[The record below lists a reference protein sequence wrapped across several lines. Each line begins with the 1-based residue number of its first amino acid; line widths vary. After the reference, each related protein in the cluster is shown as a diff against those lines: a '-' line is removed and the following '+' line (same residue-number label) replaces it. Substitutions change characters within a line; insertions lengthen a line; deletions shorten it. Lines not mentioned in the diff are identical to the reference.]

1 MGLRA
6 RKIHALSLLFI
17 LTAVFGY
24 GAFLLAQDL
33 SSGSHTVVKRYIL
46 PRYSNSGKLQC
57 VIYGTQAI
65 NEGSLIRLAFTPH
78 PESGRNDDDKVAVM
92 IDFVDGSAY
101 SSISQIETVKPN
113 QVYPSPYKLGARE
126 RIIQE
131 WWKRARHKHSQAWIF
146 IEKTKLNATEEPV
159 SGSSTKKSSDS
170 SIVVAVF
177 DKSTN
182 ILTSDETAF
191 FRSRQ
196 LDADGVGFDAFSDR
210 KFIHIRSNVRAILH
224 IRDDKKQA
232 EEAPSP
238 EEDEQGL
245 GSLFS
250 SDSPADV
257 RADSADIDLENNIVT
272 LIGNVVVDDKKNKI
286 TCDKMEITLEDDA
299 ADNLIGSAEKPE
311 DASDEDNA
319 EETRGGEDDED
330 DEDDEDGSIRKIV
343 CIGNVVCT
351 MRDGS
356 DGQGKEQIALCEQ
369 AEYDVAKRIV
379 VMTGAHSAPA
389 NVIPENVYGVMER
402 QVRKNFLAKS
412 PVMMQDE
419 DWMVGKSFTIF
430 IKEKNRL
437 KVDDIKVNYTGSIM
451 SMKDEDKEDS
461 REKTSDGGDKTATLI
476 SANSADINVEQ
487 NFILLRGNV
496 DIDDQSTKI
505 TCREMEIRLNGEEK
519 AAASDDNAATEK
531 TDEPDENLFGNK
543 DVSKVICKTDVVY
556 MERPK
561 PDDPDGENR
570 IAMSDRADY
579 DAVKETILM
588 TGNPVVMQ
596 GTNKMHGETIEIL
609 SKEDNRVIVSMVKAR
624 LAGRLLSSDE
634 EDASGIGSTT
644 ITASTADFRPNDKIT
659 LSKNVV
665 IDDGSGRITCSE
677 MDIFLQKDASNSL
690 FTAGKQTKKD
700 DADGKDGDELK
711 NDVSKIVCS
720 GNVVYRKQADGQEQ
734 VVLARKAD
742 YDAVNEIIVM
752 SGAHTA
758 PQGEVSDETYAEI
771 KRALSEETTASG
783 GSVFEQY
790 SILMQGNNWIA
801 GNPIT
806 IHPKEGNRLKATDMK
821 AALRRSSRSKSANG
835 EGK

>member
-1 MGLRA
+1 MGFRA
-6 RKIHALSLLFI
+6 REIHALSLLF
-17 LTAVFGY
+17 LLAAVFCS

-46 PRYSNSGKLQC
+46 PRYSNNGKLQC

-78 PESGRNDDDKVAVM
+78 QESGRNDEDQVAVM

-101 SSISQIETVKPN
+101 SSINQIETVKPN
-113 QVYPSPYKLGARE
+113 QVYPSPYKLGAKE
-126 RIIQE
+126 KNIQE
-131 WWKRARHKHSQAWIF
+131 WWKRLRHKHSQAWIF
-146 IEKTKLNATEEPV
+146 IEKTRLNAAEEPV
-159 SGSSTKKSSDS
+159 SESSANKKSES
-170 SIVVAVF
+170 SVVVAVF

-210 KFIHIRSNVRAILH
+210 KFIHIRSNVRAIIH
-224 IRDDKKQA
+224 FKDDGKQA
-232 EEAPSP
+232 AEDPSP

-250 SDSPADV
+250 SDNPADV

-272 LIGNVVVDDKKNKI
+272 LIGNVVVDDHKNKI
-286 TCDKMEITLEDDA
+286 TCDKMEIALEDNA

-311 DASDEDNA
+311 DAPGENNTEEAPDEEEEDN
-319 EETRGGEDDED
+319 EDDD
-330 DEDDEDGSIRKIV
+330 SSIRKIV
-343 CIGNVVCT
+343 CIGNVVCS

-356 DGQGKEQIALCEQ
+356 EGQGKEQIALCEK
-369 AEYDVAKRIV
+369 AEYDVARRVV
-379 VMTGAHSAPA
+379 VMTGAHSDPA
-389 NVIPENVYGVMER
+389 KVIPENVYGVMER
-402 QVRKNFLAKS
+402 QIRKNFLAKS

-419 DWMVGKSFTIF
+419 DWMVGESFTIL

-437 KVDDIKVNYTGSIM
+437 KVDDIKVNYTGSVI
-451 SMKDEDKEDS
+451 SMKDEDKDKAK
-461 REKTSDGGDKTATLI
+461 EKIDNGDDKTATLI
-476 SANSADINVEQ
+476 SADNADINIEQ
-487 NFILLRGNV
+487 NFIILRGNV

-505 TCREMEIRLNGEEK
+505 TCQEMEIRLNGDEK
-519 AAASDDNAATEK
+519 TAASEK
-531 TDEPDENLFGNK
+531 KDEPDENMFGNK

-588 TGNPVVMQ
+588 TGDPVVMQ

-609 SKEDNRVIVSMVKAR
+609 SKENNRVIVSKVKAY

-634 EDASGIGSTT
+634 EDASGVGSTM
-644 ITASTADFRPNDKIT
+644 ITASSADFRPDEKIT

-677 MDIFLQKDASNSL
+677 MDIFLQKDASNSF
-690 FTAGKQTKKD
+690 FTSGNRTKKD
-700 DADGKDGDELK
+700 DADGEDGDEIK

-720 GNVVYRKQADGQEQ
+720 GNVVYRRQTDGQEQ

-771 KRALSEETTASG
+771 RRALSEETTASG
-783 GSVFEQY
+783 GRVFEQY
-790 SILMQGNNWIA
+790 SILMQGDNWIA

-821 AALRRSSRSKSANG
+821 AALRRSSRSKTANG

>member
-1 MGLRA
+1 MGFRA
-6 RKIHALSLLFI
+6 RKIHALSLLF
-17 LTAVFGY
+17 LLAAVFGS

-46 PRYSNSGKLQC
+46 PRYSGNGKLQC

-78 PESGRNDDDKVAVM
+78 RESGRNDEDKVAVM
-92 IDFVDGSAY
+92 IDFVDGSSY
-101 SSISQIETVKPN
+101 SSISQIDTVKPN
-113 QVYPSPYKLGARE
+113 QVYPSPYKLGAKE
-126 RIIQE
+126 KTIQE
-131 WWKRARHKHSQAWIF
+131 WWKRSHHRHSQAWIF
-146 IEKTKLNATEEPV
+146 IEKTKLNAAEE
-159 SGSSTKKSSDS
+159 SAADTSTNKNSDAS
-170 SIVVAVF
+170 VVVAVF

-196 LDADGVGFDAFSDR
+196 LDADGVGFDAFSER
-210 KFIHIRSNVRAILH
+210 QFIHIRSNVRAILH
-224 IRDDKKQA
+224 IKDDKKA
-232 EEAPSP
+232 GETPSP
-238 EEDEQGL
+238 EDEEQGL

-250 SDSPADV
+250 SEKPADV

-272 LIGNVVVDDKKNKI
+272 LIGNVVVDDHQNKI
-286 TCDKMEITLEDDA
+286 TCDRMEITLEDDA
-299 ADNLIGSAEKPE
+299 ADTLIGSAEKPE
-311 DASDEDNA
+311 DALD
-319 EETRGGEDDED
+319 EETPEEAPEEDDED
-330 DEDDEDGSIRKIV
+330 DEDEDTGSIRRIV
-343 CIGNVVCT
+343 CVGNVVCT

-356 DGQGKEQIALCEQ
+356 DGQGKEQIALCEK

-379 VMTGAHSAPA
+379 VMTGAHSNPA
-389 NVIPENVYGVMER
+389 KVLPENVYGGMER
-402 QVRKNFLAKS
+402 QVRKAFLAKA

-419 DWMVGKSFTIF
+419 DWMVGESFTIL
-430 IKEKNRL
+430 IKEKNRM

-451 SMKDEDKEDS
+451 SMKDEDKDEAN
-461 REKTSDGGDKTATLI
+461 EKTDEGKDDTATLI
-476 SANSADINVEQ
+476 SADSADINVEQ
-487 NFILLRGNV
+487 DFIILRGNV
-496 DIDDQSTKI
+496 DIDDRASKI
-505 TCREMEIRLNGEEK
+505 TCQEMEIRLNGGKKTADAKEE
-519 AAASDDNAATEK
+519 
-531 TDEPDENLFGNK
+531 TDEQEGNLLGNK
-543 DVSKVICKTDVVY
+543 SVTKVICKNDVVY

-561 PDDPDGENR
+561 ADDPDGESR

-588 TGNPVVMQ
+588 TGSPVVMQ
-596 GTNKMHGETIEIL
+596 GTNKLHGETIEIL
-609 SKEDNRVIVSMVKAR
+609 SKEDNRVIVSAVKAR

-634 EDASGIGSTT
+634 EDASGVGSTM
-644 ITASTADFRPNDKIT
+644 ITASTADFRPNEKIT

-665 IDDGSGRITCSE
+665 IDDGSGRITCAE
-677 MDIFLQKDASNSL
+677 MDIFLQKDSSNS
-690 FTAGKQTKKD
+690 FFSAGKPAKKD
-700 DADGKDGDELK
+700 DAEDGDELR

-720 GNVVYRKQADGQEQ
+720 GNVVYRRQAEGQEQ

-742 YDAVNEIIVM
+742 YDAINEVIVM

-771 KRALSEETTASG
+771 RRALSEKTAASG
-783 GSVFEQY
+783 ASVFEQY
-790 SILMQGNNWIA
+790 SILMQGDNWIA

-821 AALRRSSRSKSANG
+821 AALRRSSRSKTGNG

>member
-17 LTAVFGY
+17 LATVFCC
-24 GAFLLAQDL
+24 GAFLVAQDL

-78 PESGRNDDDKVAVM
+78 QNSKIDEDKVAVM

-113 QVYPSPYKLGARE
+113 QVYPTPYKLGARE
-126 RIIQE
+126 RNIQE

-146 IEKTKLNATEEPV
+146 IEKTKLNASEEPV
-159 SGSSTKKSSDS
+159 SESMTKRSSDS
-170 SIVVAVF
+170 AVVVAVF

-224 IRDDKKQA
+224 IKDDKNQA
-232 EEAPSP
+232 ADDQVP

-250 SDSPADV
+250 SDNPADV
-257 RADSADIDLENNIVT
+257 RADSADIDLENNVVT
-272 LIGNVVVDDKKNKI
+272 LIGNVVVDDHKNKI

-311 DASDEDNA
+311 DASDEKKT
-319 EETRGGEDDED
+319 EEAPAGEDDED
-330 DEDDEDGSIRKIV
+330 DENDEEDSSIRKIV

-356 DGQGKEQIALCEQ
+356 GQAKEQIALCEQ

-389 NVIPENVYGVMER
+389 NVIPEDVYGGMER
-402 QVRKNFLAKS
+402 QVRKTFLAKS
-412 PVMMQDE
+412 PVMMQGE
-419 DWMVGKSFTIF
+419 DWMVGESFTIF

-437 KVDDIKVNYTGSIM
+437 TVDDIKVNYTGSVM
-451 SMKDEDKEDS
+451 SMKDEDKDDAK
-461 REKTSDGGDKTATLI
+461 EKADDGGDKTATLI
-476 SANSADINVEQ
+476 SADNADINIEQ
-487 NFILLRGNV
+487 NLILLRGNV

-505 TCREMEIRLNGEEK
+505 NCQEMEIRLNGDEK
-519 AAASDDNAATEK
+519 AAVSGGDATAEK
-531 TDEPDENLFGNK
+531 PGEPDETMFGNK

-556 MERPK
+556 LERPK
-561 PDDPDGENR
+561 PDDSDGENR

-596 GTNKMHGETIEIL
+596 GTNKIHGETIEIL
-609 SKEDNRVIVSMVKAR
+609 SKEDNRVIVSKVKAY

-634 EDASGIGSTT
+634 EDASGVGSTM
-644 ITASTADFRPNDKIT
+644 ITASTADFRPDEKIT

-665 IDDGSGRITCSE
+665 IDDGSGRITCAE
-677 MDIFLQKDASNSL
+677 MDIFLQKDASNS
-690 FTAGKQTKKD
+690 FFSAGKQTKKD
-700 DADGKDGDELK
+700 DAENGDELK

-720 GNVVYRKQADGQEQ
+720 GNVVYRRQADGQEQ

-742 YDAVNEIIVM
+742 YDAENEIIVM

-771 KRALSEETTASG
+771 RRALSEKNTASG
-783 GSVFEQY
+783 SSVFEQY
-790 SILMQGNNWIA
+790 SILMQGDNWIA

-821 AALRRSSRSKSANG
+821 AALRRSSRSKTIDG
-835 EGK
+835 EGKLR

>member
-6 RKIHALSLLFI
+6 RKIHALSLLI
-17 LTAVFGY
+17 LLAAVFCS

-46 PRYSNSGKLQC
+46 PRYSNNGKLQC

-78 PESGRNDDDKVAVM
+78 QESGRNDEDKVAVM
-92 IDFVDGSAY
+92 IDFVDGSSY

-113 QVYPSPYKLGARE
+113 QVYPSPYKLGAKE
-126 RIIQE
+126 KTIQE
-131 WWKRARHKHSQAWIF
+131 WWKRVRHKHSQAWIF
-146 IEKTKLNATEEPV
+146 IEKTKLNAAEEPTAD
-159 SGSSTKKSSDS
+159 SASKNSSDS
-170 SIVVAVF
+170 SVVVAVF

-224 IRDDKKQA
+224 FKDDKKQT
-232 EEAPSP
+232 EEDPSP

-272 LIGNVVVDDKKNKI
+272 LIGNVVVDDHQNKI

-299 ADNLIGSAEKPE
+299 ADDLIGSAEKPE
-311 DASDEDNA
+311 DAPAGDNSEEAPA
-319 EETRGGEDDED
+319 EEDDGDDED
-330 DEDDEDGSIRKIV
+330 DEDTGSIRSIV

-356 DGQGKEQIALCEQ
+356 DKQGKEQIALCEQ

-402 QVRKNFLAKS
+402 QVRRNFLAKS

-419 DWMVGKSFTIF
+419 DWMVGESFTIF

-451 SMKDEDKEDS
+451 SMKDEGKDDAKEKADDGKDKN
-461 REKTSDGGDKTATLI
+461 ATLI
-476 SANSADINVEQ
+476 SADSADINIEQ
-487 NFILLRGNV
+487 NFIILRGNV
-496 DIDDQSTKI
+496 DIDDQSSKI
-505 TCREMEIRLNGEEK
+505 TCQEMEIRLNGDEK
-519 AAASDDNAATEK
+519 AAASDDKANA
-531 TDEPDENLFGNK
+531 DENMFGNK
-543 DVSKVICKTDVVY
+543 DVSKVICKIDVVY

-561 PDDPDGENR
+561 PDDPDGESR

-609 SKEDNRVIVSMVKAR
+609 SKEDNRVIVSAVKAR

-634 EDASGIGSTT
+634 EDASGVGSTT
-644 ITASTADFRPNDKIT
+644 ITASTADFRPNEKIT

-677 MDIFLQKDASNSL
+677 MDIFLQKDASNS
-690 FTAGKQTKKD
+690 FFSAGNQKKD
-700 DADGKDGDELK
+700 DADGKDGDEIK

-742 YDAVNEIIVM
+742 YDAENEIIVM

-790 SILMQGNNWIA
+790 SILMQGDNWIA

-821 AALRRSSRSKSANG
+821 AALRRSSRSKTASG
-835 EGK
+835 EKK

>member
-6 RKIHALSLLFI
+6 RKIHALSLLF
-17 LTAVFGY
+17 LLAAVFGS
-24 GAFLLAQDL
+24 GAFLLAQDF
-33 SSGSHTVVKRYIL
+33 SSGSHTVIKRYIL
-46 PRYSNSGKLQC
+46 PRYSGGGKLQC

-78 PESGRNDDDKVAVM
+78 GGSARSDEDKVAVM
-92 IDFVDGSAY
+92 IDFVDGSSY
-101 SSISQIETVKPN
+101 PSISQIDTVKPN
-113 QVYPSPYKLGARE
+113 QVYPSPYKLGAKE
-126 RIIQE
+126 RSIQE
-131 WWKRARHKHSQAWIF
+131 WWKRSHHRHSQAWIF
-146 IEKTKLNATEEPV
+146 IEKTKLNAAEETA
-159 SGSSTKKSSDS
+159 SESSVKKSSDS
-170 SIVVAVF
+170 SVVVAVF

-224 IRDDKKQA
+224 IKDDKKAA
-232 EEAPSP
+232 EEPLP

-257 RADSADIDLENNIVT
+257 RADSADIDLENNVVT
-272 LIGNVVVDDKKNKI
+272 LIGNVVVDDHKNKI

-299 ADNLIGSAEKPE
+299 ADTLIGSAEKPE
-311 DASDEDNA
+311 DAEEEAEKAQEEDDKAADDADED
-319 EETRGGEDDED
+319 EDED
-330 DEDDEDGSIRKIV
+330 TGSIRKIV
-343 CIGNVVCT
+343 CFGNVVCT

-356 DGQGKEQIALCEQ
+356 DGQGKEQTALCEK

-389 NVIPENVYGVMER
+389 SVIPENVYGVMER
-402 QVRKNFLAKS
+402 QVRKAFLAKS

-419 DWMVGKSFTIF
+419 DWMVGESFTIL
-430 IKEKNRL
+430 IKEKNRM
-437 KVDDIKVNYTGSIM
+437 KVDDIKVNYSGSLM
-451 SMKDEDKEDS
+451 SMKDEDKDDAKEKSDDGEDNA
-461 REKTSDGGDKTATLI
+461 ATLI
-476 SANSADINVEQ
+476 SADSADINIEQ
-487 NFILLRGNV
+487 DFILLRGNV
-496 DIDDQSTKI
+496 DIDDQSSKI
-505 TCREMEIRLNGEEK
+505 TCQEMEIRLNGDK
-519 AAASDDNAATEK
+519 KGADAADAAAK
-531 TDEPDENLFGNK
+531 TDEQEENLFGNRS
-543 DVSKVICKTDVVY
+543 VSKVICKNDVVY

-561 PDDPDGENR
+561 ADDPDGESR

-588 TGNPVVMQ
+588 TGSPVVMQ
-596 GTNKMHGETIEIL
+596 GTNKLHGETIEIL
-609 SKEDNRVIVSMVKAR
+609 SKEDNRVIVSAVKAH

-634 EDASGIGSTT
+634 EDASGVGSTT
-644 ITASTADFRPNDKIT
+644 ITASSADFRPNEKIT

-677 MDIFLQKDASNSL
+677 MDIFLQKDSSNS
-690 FTAGKQTKKD
+690 FFSAGKQAKKD
-700 DADGKDGDELK
+700 DAEDGDEIR

-720 GNVVYRKQADGQEQ
+720 GNVVYRRQADGQEQ

-742 YDAVNEIIVM
+742 YDAENEIIVM

-758 PQGEVSDETYAEI
+758 PQGEVSGETFAEI
-771 KRALSEETTASG
+771 KRALSEKTTASG
-783 GSVFEQY
+783 ASVFEQY
-790 SILMQGNNWIA
+790 SILMQGDNWIA

-821 AALRRSSRSKSANG
+821 AALRRSSRSKTAGG

>member
-1 MGLRA
+1 MGFRA
-6 RKIHALSLLFI
+6 RKIHALSLLF
-17 LTAVFGY
+17 LLVAVFGS

-46 PRYSNSGKLQC
+46 PRYSNNGKLQC

-78 PESGRNDDDKVAVM
+78 QESTRGDEDKVAVM
-92 IDFVDGSAY
+92 IDFVDGSSY
-101 SSISQIETVKPN
+101 SSISQIDTVKPN

-126 RIIQE
+126 RNIQE
-131 WWKRARHKHSQAWIF
+131 WWKRSRHKHSQAWIF
-146 IEKTKLNATEEPV
+146 IEKTKLNAAEETV
-159 SGSSTKKSSDS
+159 SESSVTKSSDS
-170 SIVVAVF
+170 AVVVAVF

-210 KFIHIRSNVRAILH
+210 KFIHIRSNVRATLH
-224 IRDDKKQA
+224 IKDDRKA
-232 EEAPSP
+232 EEEPLHG
-238 EEDEQGL
+238 EDDQGL

-250 SDSPADV
+250 SGNSADV
-257 RADSADIDLENNIVT
+257 WADSADIDLENNVVT
-272 LIGNVVVDDKKNKI
+272 LIGNVVVDDQKNKI

-299 ADNLIGSAEKPE
+299 ADTLIGSAEKPE
-311 DASDEDNA
+311 DAPDEEKPVEA
-319 EETRGGEDDED
+319 SEEEDENDDED
-330 DEDDEDGSIRKIV
+330 EDTGSIRKIV

-389 NVIPENVYGVMER
+389 DVLPENVYGVMER
-402 QVRKNFLAKS
+402 QVRKTFLAKS
-412 PVMMQDE
+412 PVLMQDE
-419 DWMVGKSFTIF
+419 DWMVGESFTIF

-451 SMKDEDKEDS
+451 SMKDEDKNDAK
-461 REKTSDGGDKTATLI
+461 EKADDAKDNTATLI
-476 SANSADINVEQ
+476 SADNADIDIEK

-496 DIDDQSTKI
+496 DIDDQTTKI
-505 TCREMEIRLNGEEK
+505 TCQEMEIRLNGEDKAASSADAAAEK
-519 AAASDDNAATEK
+519 ADETE
-531 TDEPDENLFGNK
+531 ENLFGNK
-543 DVSKVICKTDVVY
+543 SVSKVICKNDVVY

-561 PDDPDGENR
+561 ANDPDGENR

-588 TGNPVVMQ
+588 TGSPVVMQ
-596 GTNKMHGETIEIL
+596 GTNKIHGETIEIL
-609 SKEDNRVIVSMVKAR
+609 SKEDNRVIVSAVKAY

-634 EDASGIGSTT
+634 EDASGVGSTM
-644 ITASTADFRPNDKIT
+644 ITASTADFRPDEKIT
-659 LSKNVV
+659 LSRNVV
-665 IDDGSGRITCSE
+665 IDDGSGRITCAE
-677 MDIFLQKDASNSL
+677 MDIFLQKDSSNS
-690 FTAGKQTKKD
+690 FFAAGKQMKKD
-700 DADGKDGDELK
+700 DAEDGDEIK

-720 GNVVYRKQADGQEQ
+720 GNVVYRRQAEGQEQ

-742 YDAVNEIIVM
+742 YDAVNEVIVM

-771 KRALSEETTASG
+771 KRALSEKTAASG
-783 GSVFEQY
+783 AGVFEQY
-790 SILMQGNNWIA
+790 SILMQGDNWIA

-821 AALRRSSRSKSANG
+821 AALRRSSRSKTANG

>member
-6 RKIHALSLLFI
+6 RKIHALSLLF
-17 LTAVFGY
+17 LLAAVFCS

-46 PRYSNSGKLQC
+46 PRYSNNGKLQC

-78 PESGRNDDDKVAVM
+78 QESGRNDEDKVAVM
-92 IDFVDGSAY
+92 IDFVDGSSY

-113 QVYPSPYKLGARE
+113 QVYPSPYKLGAKE
-126 RIIQE
+126 KTIQE
-131 WWKRARHKHSQAWIF
+131 WWKRVRHKHSQAWIF
-146 IEKTKLNATEEPV
+146 IEKTKLNAAEEPAAD
-159 SGSSTKKSSDS
+159 SASKKSSDS
-170 SIVVAVF
+170 SVVVAVF

-196 LDADGVGFDAFSDR
+196 LDADGIGFDAFSDR

-224 IRDDKKQA
+224 FKDDKKQT
-232 EEAPSP
+232 EEDPSP

-272 LIGNVVVDDKKNKI
+272 LIGNVVVDDHQNKI

-299 ADNLIGSAEKPE
+299 ADDLIGSAEKPE
-311 DASDEDNA
+311 DAPAGDISE
-319 EETRGGEDDED
+319 EDDED
-330 DEDDEDGSIRKIV
+330 DEDTGSIRSIV

-356 DGQGKEQIALCEQ
+356 DGQGKVQTALCEQ

-402 QVRKNFLAKS
+402 QVRRNFLTKS

-419 DWMVGKSFTIF
+419 DWMVGESFTIF

-451 SMKDEDKEDS
+451 SMKDEGKDDAKEKADDGQDKN
-461 REKTSDGGDKTATLI
+461 ATLI
-476 SANSADINVEQ
+476 SADSADINIEQ
-487 NFILLRGNV
+487 NFIILRGNV

-505 TCREMEIRLNGEEK
+505 TCQEMEIRLNGDEK
-519 AAASDDNAATEK
+519 AAASDDKANA
-531 TDEPDENLFGNK
+531 DENMFGNK
-543 DVSKVICKTDVVY
+543 DVSKVICKIDVVY

-561 PDDPDGENR
+561 PDDPDGESR

-609 SKEDNRVIVSMVKAR
+609 SKEDNRVIVSAVKAR

-634 EDASGIGSTT
+634 EDSSGVGSTT
-644 ITASTADFRPNDKIT
+644 ITASTADFRPNEKIT

-677 MDIFLQKDASNSL
+677 MDIFLQKDASNSF
-690 FTAGKQTKKD
+690 FTAGNQKKD
-700 DADGKDGDELK
+700 DADGKDGDEIK

-720 GNVVYRKQADGQEQ
+720 GNVVYRRQADGQEQ

-742 YDAVNEIIVM
+742 YDAENEIIVM

-771 KRALSEETTASG
+771 KRALSEKTTASG
-783 GSVFEQY
+783 ANVFEQY
-790 SILMQGNNWIA
+790 SILMQGDNWIA

-821 AALRRSSRSKSANG
+821 AALRRSSRSKTDNG
-835 EGK
+835 EEK

>member
-821 AALRRSSRSKSANG
+821 AALRRSSRTKSVGGRN
-835 EGK
+835 